1 MFYSHQSLE
10 FGRHFAVLI
19 LIESGGF
26 PNFGRGWR
34 FLLFLLIEIQLLP
47 DSQFPEFSAH

>member
-1 MFYSHQSLE
+1 MFNSHQSLE

-34 FLLFLLIEIQLLP
+34 FLLFLLIEIKLLP
-47 DSQFPEFSAH
+47 DCQFHEFAEH